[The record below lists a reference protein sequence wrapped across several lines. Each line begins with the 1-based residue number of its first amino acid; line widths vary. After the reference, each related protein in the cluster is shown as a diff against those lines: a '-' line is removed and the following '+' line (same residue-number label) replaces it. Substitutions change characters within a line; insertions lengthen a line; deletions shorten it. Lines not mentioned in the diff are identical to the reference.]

1 MTIKECY
8 DRMNGSYE
16 DAKSRLMMDSMIE
29 RFVFKFL
36 DDSTMEN
43 LRKAIAQG
51 DIAVSFREA
60 HTLKGVAANL
70 AFTELQKA
78 ASDLTEQ
85 NGDNLLSIKASA
97 DAELMAGVEKAYG
110 IVVDAI
116 RTYQAEK

>member
-16 DAKSRLMMDSMIE
+16 EAKSRLMMDSMIE

-78 ASDLTEQ
+78 ASDAAKRAGQLRPLQ
-85 NGDNLLSIKASA
+85 SPA

>member
-1 MTIKECY
+1 MTIKGCY

-16 DAKSRLMMDSMIE
+16 EAKSRLMMDSMIE

-70 AFTELQKA
+70 AFTELQTA
-78 ASDLTEQ
+78 ASQLTEQ
-85 NGDNLLSIKASA
+85 LRPQTAPA
-97 DAELMAGVEKAYG
+97 DPELFARVEEAYKL
-110 IVVDAI
+110 VVDSIHA
-116 RTYQAEK
+116 YQSEK

>member
-16 DAKSRLMMDSMIE
+16 EAKSRLMMDSMIE

-70 AFTELQKA
+70 GFTRLMNS
-78 ASDLTEQ
+78 ASQLTEALRPEGAVVSQ
-85 NGDNLLSIKASA
+85 VSPA
-97 DAELMAGVEKAYG
+97 LMEAVTQDYRTTM
-110 IVVDAI
+110 DAI
-116 RTYQAEK
+116 HAYFG

>member
-16 DAKSRLMMDSMIE
+16 EAKSRLMMDSMIE

-85 NGDNLLSIKASA
+85 LRPLQSPA

-116 RTYQAEK
+116 HTYQAEK

>member
-16 DAKSRLMMDSMIE
+16 EAKSRLMMDSMIE

-51 DIAVSFREA
+51 DSAVSVREA

-70 AFTELQKA
+70 AFTGLQKA

-85 NGDNLLSIKASA
+85 LRPLQSPA
-97 DAELMAGVEKAYG
+97 DAELMADVEKAYG